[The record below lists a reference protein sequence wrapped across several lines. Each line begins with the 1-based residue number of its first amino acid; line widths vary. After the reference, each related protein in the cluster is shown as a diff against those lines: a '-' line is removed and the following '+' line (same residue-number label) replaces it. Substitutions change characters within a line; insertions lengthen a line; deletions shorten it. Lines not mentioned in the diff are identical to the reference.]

1 MNALEILLVV
11 AGFSVTALVIA
22 GMVLLTPSGT
32 KDVHAEVTDPLADN
46 LSQAE
51 PAVSRTVAT

>member
-11 AGFSVTALVIA
+11 AGFTVTALVIV

-32 KDVHAEVTDPLADN
+32 KDVHAEVTDPVADN

-51 PAVSRTVAT
+51 PAVP